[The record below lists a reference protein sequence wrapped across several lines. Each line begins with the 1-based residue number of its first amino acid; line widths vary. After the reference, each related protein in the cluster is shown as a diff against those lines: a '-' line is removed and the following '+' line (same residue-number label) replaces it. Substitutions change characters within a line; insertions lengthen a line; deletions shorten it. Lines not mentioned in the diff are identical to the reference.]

1 MDLILRKYK
10 PSDCQALAELFYD
23 TVHAVCKDDYSE
35 KQLYA
40 WATGT
45 VDLIKWNQSFLS
57 HYTIVAEI
65 NGNIAGFGDID
76 SNGYLDRLYVHKDFQ
91 RRGIG
96 SSICSILE
104 NMVDSDKIITHASIT
119 AKGFFEKR
127 GYKVIKEQQVKRQG
141 IKNKMKNNKNIQNSK
156 GSFIAFEGIDGSGK
170 STQVKMLTEKMKEEG
185 IYCYTTMEPTDSPIG
200 SLIHQIMTGRIKADN
215 KVIAALFAAD
225 RLDHLLNDING
236 IVSKINEGITVISDR
251 YYFSSYA
258 YHSVDMPMDW
268 VIKANEQSSVI
279 LKPTVNIFI
288 DVNPDTAIERIAKNR
303 FHQELFEKKS
313 RLVKV
318 REKYLEAFV
327 KLKESERVIIVDG
340 NRSKQE
346 IADDIWDKIKPYLA
360 D

>member
-1 MDLILRKYK
+1 
-10 PSDCQALAELFYD
+10 
-23 TVHAVCKDDYSE
+23 
-35 KQLYA
+35 
-40 WATGT
+40 
-45 VDLIKWNQSFLS
+45 
-57 HYTIVAEI
+57 
-65 NGNIAGFGDID
+65 
-76 SNGYLDRLYVHKDFQ
+76 
-91 RRGIG
+91 
-96 SSICSILE
+96 
-104 NMVDSDKIITHASIT
+104 
-119 AKGFFEKR
+119 
-127 GYKVIKEQQVKRQG
+127 
-141 IKNKMKNNKNIQNSK
+141 MKNNKNIQNSK
-156 GSFIAFEGIDGSGK
+156 GNFIAFEGIDGSGK

-251 YYFSSYA
+251 YYLSSYA

>member
-45 VDLIKWNQSFLS
+45 VDLIRWNQSFWS

-76 SNGYLDRLYVHKDFQ
+76 SNGYLDRLYVHKDYQ

-104 NMVDSDKIITHASIT
+104 NMVNSDKIITHASIT

-141 IKNKMKNNKNIQNSK
+141 II
-156 GSFIAFEGIDGSGK
+156 
-170 STQVKMLTEKMKEEG
+170 LTNY
-185 IYCYTTMEPTDSPIG
+185 IME
-200 SLIHQIMTGRIKADN
+200 LQ
-215 KVIAALFAAD
+215 
-225 RLDHLLNDING
+225 
-236 IVSKINEGITVISDR
+236 
-251 YYFSSYA
+251 
-258 YHSVDMPMDW
+258 
-268 VIKANEQSSVI
+268 
-279 LKPTVNIFI
+279 
-288 DVNPDTAIERIAKNR
+288 
-303 FHQELFEKKS
+303 S
-313 RLVKV
+313 RL
-318 REKYLEAFV
+318 
-327 KLKESERVIIVDG
+327 
-340 NRSKQE
+340 
-346 IADDIWDKIKPYLA
+346 IKK
-360 D
+360 

>member
-40 WATGT
+40 WATGNI
-45 VDLIKWNQSFLS
+45 DLVKWNQSFWS

-104 NMVDSDKIITHASIT
+104 NMVNSDKIITHASIT

-141 IKNKMKNNKNIQNSK
+141 II
-156 GSFIAFEGIDGSGK
+156 
-170 STQVKMLTEKMKEEG
+170 LTNY
-185 IYCYTTMEPTDSPIG
+185 IME
-200 SLIHQIMTGRIKADN
+200 LQ
-215 KVIAALFAAD
+215 
-225 RLDHLLNDING
+225 
-236 IVSKINEGITVISDR
+236 
-251 YYFSSYA
+251 
-258 YHSVDMPMDW
+258 
-268 VIKANEQSSVI
+268 
-279 LKPTVNIFI
+279 
-288 DVNPDTAIERIAKNR
+288 
-303 FHQELFEKKS
+303 S
-313 RLVKV
+313 RL
-318 REKYLEAFV
+318 
-327 KLKESERVIIVDG
+327 
-340 NRSKQE
+340 
-346 IADDIWDKIKPYLA
+346 IKK
-360 D
+360 

>member
-141 IKNKMKNNKNIQNSK
+141 II
-156 GSFIAFEGIDGSGK
+156 
-170 STQVKMLTEKMKEEG
+170 LTNY
-185 IYCYTTMEPTDSPIG
+185 IME
-200 SLIHQIMTGRIKADN
+200 LQ
-215 KVIAALFAAD
+215 
-225 RLDHLLNDING
+225 
-236 IVSKINEGITVISDR
+236 
-251 YYFSSYA
+251 
-258 YHSVDMPMDW
+258 
-268 VIKANEQSSVI
+268 
-279 LKPTVNIFI
+279 
-288 DVNPDTAIERIAKNR
+288 
-303 FHQELFEKKS
+303 S
-313 RLVKV
+313 RL
-318 REKYLEAFV
+318 
-327 KLKESERVIIVDG
+327 
-340 NRSKQE
+340 
-346 IADDIWDKIKPYLA
+346 IKK
-360 D
+360 